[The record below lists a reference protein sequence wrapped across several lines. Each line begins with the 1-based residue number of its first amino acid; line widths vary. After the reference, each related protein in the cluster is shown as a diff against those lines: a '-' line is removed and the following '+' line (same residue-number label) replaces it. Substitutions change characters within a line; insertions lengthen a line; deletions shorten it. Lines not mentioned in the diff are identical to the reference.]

1 MKKKIFGLLIV
12 SLLSLTGCDEHSS
25 TSSSSVSTS
34 ISQSELLKQIENN
47 ILNTKFNGYS
57 FKDKTKKITN
67 ASVKFYK
74 NEVFLTGHAEF
85 EEEGDVDF
93 VTYKALFANKYYD
106 IDSYS
111 GKHARIKDIVEGTV
125 TYEES
130 SYKITLSEAKK
141 DFDSVIYTKDWFV
154 GDLMPFFDDEN
165 KPTAVVKEANN
176 KQNVSLNA
184 YGGGTKTMNAELTFD
199 ENKNLLG
206 GSINITEWG
215 KDNFDTETL
224 QPFDK
229 DQEPVSSSKKEATL
243 LLGEITGNDSDVSID
258 LTPYFVS
265 SIDDFSVRGYS
276 DGLKDGT
283 ANVGDSIDVNVNSFS
298 PKTALNAG
306 DIKVLSSDNE
316 EIIKLEE
323 SINSFKALKP
333 GTANITVGIKNTD
346 VSATKQITVLTPT
359 LKTIWLSA
367 KTKTIDTGSTFKA
380 TLELMPAEVIS
391 SYTKD
396 DFNVIVSGDN
406 EAIRFD
412 GFNDN
417 LTELNFT
424 ALKATKE
431 NVPAKVNV
439 ELKDG
444 SKKSNSISFIV
455 KDPIVE
461 QDKTWLVGTWKA
473 NTTITNSYNE
483 KVVYEST
490 FKFFNDNS
498 GTIVQKVTDVAV
510 DNEASFT
517 YVYDGESIIIKTWT
531 GDDYNTI
538 KKPTSIVISSDKSTI
553 IVVLLSEDVNGDYN
567 QITIE
572 LKKDV
577 DLSWLVGTWN
587 ASEDD
592 DMPATTLTFNL
603 DFTGTAKFA
612 AYGGNIAFTYTYD
625 GTNLTLKLNSSIY
638 SYKKT
643 VSVSKTKLVIQFK
656 DDEASFTSNL
666 TKAN

>member
-258 LTPYFVS
+258 LT
-265 SIDDFSVRGYS
+265 
-276 DGLKDGT
+276 
-283 ANVGDSIDVNVNSFS
+283 
-298 PKTALNAG
+298 
-306 DIKVLSSDNE
+306 
-316 EIIKLEE
+316 
-323 SINSFKALKP
+323 
-333 GTANITVGIKNTD
+333 
-346 VSATKQITVLTPT
+346 
-359 LKTIWLSA
+359 
-367 KTKTIDTGSTFKA
+367 
-380 TLELMPAEVIS
+380 
-391 SYTKD
+391 
-396 DFNVIVSGDN
+396 
-406 EAIRFD
+406 
-412 GFNDN
+412 
-417 LTELNFT
+417 
-424 ALKATKE
+424 
-431 NVPAKVNV
+431 
-439 ELKDG
+439 
-444 SKKSNSISFIV
+444 
-455 KDPIVE
+455 
-461 QDKTWLVGTWKA
+461 
-473 NTTITNSYNE
+473 
-483 KVVYEST
+483 
-490 FKFFNDNS
+490 
-498 GTIVQKVTDVAV
+498 
-510 DNEASFT
+510 
-517 YVYDGESIIIKTWT
+517 
-531 GDDYNTI
+531 
-538 KKPTSIVISSDKSTI
+538 
-553 IVVLLSEDVNGDYN
+553 
-567 QITIE
+567 
-572 LKKDV
+572 
-577 DLSWLVGTWN
+577 
-587 ASEDD
+587 
-592 DMPATTLTFNL
+592 
-603 DFTGTAKFA
+603 
-612 AYGGNIAFTYTYD
+612 
-625 GTNLTLKLNSSIY
+625 
-638 SYKKT
+638 
-643 VSVSKTKLVIQFK
+643 
-656 DDEASFTSNL
+656 
-666 TKAN
+666 